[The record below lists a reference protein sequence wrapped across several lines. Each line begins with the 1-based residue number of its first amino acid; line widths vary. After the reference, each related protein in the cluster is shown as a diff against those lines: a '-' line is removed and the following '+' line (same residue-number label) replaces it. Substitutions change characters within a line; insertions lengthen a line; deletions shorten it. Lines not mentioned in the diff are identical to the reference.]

1 MQQSLYRMPV
11 EITKVQNRKQLREF
25 VNFPERLYKDN
36 PYYVPPL
43 VFDQMDTLDQ
53 EKGAAQEFCK
63 SGLYLAYKDGE
74 CVGRV
79 ATRSSWRE
87 INELAP
93 LISARA
99 VVVHTGKAG
108 SQHFAYARNL

>member
-11 EITKVQNRKQLREF
+11 EIKKVRNRKQLREF

-63 SGLYLAYKDGE
+63 SGLYLAYKDGRGYSE
-74 CVGRV
+74 FQGKRTVEPQRSALRV
-79 ATRSSWRE
+79 VRLR
-87 INELAP
+87 
-93 LISARA
+93 
-99 VVVHTGKAG
+99 G
-108 SQHFAYARNL
+108 